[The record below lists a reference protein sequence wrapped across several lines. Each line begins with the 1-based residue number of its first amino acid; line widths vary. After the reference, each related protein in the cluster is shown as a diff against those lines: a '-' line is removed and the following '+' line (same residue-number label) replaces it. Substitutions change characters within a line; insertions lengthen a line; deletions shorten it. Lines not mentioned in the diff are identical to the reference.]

1 MLRLL
6 TDEQISYVVAEQVRA
21 HRTEIV
27 IESLRAWQGGAFEG
41 VDDAV
46 LLEAA
51 ARSGWTLVTYD
62 QKTIPPILLEWGATG
77 RHHGGVIFSDNLT
90 IAQSDIGGL
99 VRALIAQWD
108 RTSEWDW
115 ANRVDYLRR
124 PPSGPE

>member
-21 HRTEIV
+21 RRPEIV

-62 QKTIPPILLEWGATG
+62 QKTIPPVLVEWGATG
-77 RHHGGVIFSDNLT
+77 RRHGGVIFSDNFT
-90 IAQSDIGGL
+90 IAQSDIGAL

-108 RTSEWDW
+108 RTNEWDW
-115 ANRVDYLRR
+115 SDRVDYLRQ
-124 PPSGPE
+124 PASSAG

>member
-6 TDEQISYVVAEQVRA
+6 TDEQISYVVAEQIRA
-21 HRTEIV
+21 NRPDIV

-51 ARSGWTLVTYD
+51 ARAGWTLVTYD
-62 QKTIPPILLEWGATG
+62 QKTIPPILIEWGATR
-77 RHHGGVIFSDNLT
+77 RHHGGVIFSDNFT
-90 IAQSDIGGL
+90 IAQSDIGAL

-108 RTSEWDW
+108 RTNEWDW
-115 ANRVDYLRR
+115 TDRVDYLRR
-124 PPSGPE
+124 PAADG